1 LHGFSFGRTGGL
13 SYPGKRDS
21 IAMLDNVVGEWEKE
35 GFGRG
40 LEERLDV
47 LVIQPAVDSPV
58 VSPVWFLGF
67 RGRLLRDV
75 SKRGEWNGYSIVFLL
90 FSFFFPFFFAVSPY
104 ILSYLL
110 SYSCRT

>member
-1 LHGFSFGRTGGL
+1 
-13 SYPGKRDS
+13 
-21 IAMLDNVVGEWEKE
+21 MLDNVVGEWEKE

-67 RGRLLRDV
+67 RGRLLHDV
-75 SKRGEWNGYSIVFLL
+75 SKRGEWNSIQLYS
-90 FSFFFPFFFAVSPY
+90 SSFPFFCFLPYLHTQLFTFILMQNLNVLNSCLDVS
-104 ILSYLL
+104 LSPLCY
-110 SYSCRT
+110 